1 MAENS
6 AIEWTEHTFN
16 VAWGCDKVSP
26 ACKHCYAESLAKR
39 YGFDV
44 WGKDKPRRVLSDAYW
59 KEPLKWNK
67 AAEKAGKTARVF
79 CSSMADVFEDHPT
92 LATQRARL
100 WPLIKATPWL
110 RWLLL
115 TKRPENVWTMVPE
128 EWLDRWPANVL
139 PGFTAED
146 QEWFDRRF
154 AAASRQRLLSADV
167 SWFVSYEPALGPVDF
182 RGLVGVSWLIVGGES
197 GHGARE
203 MPEAWVRSARDQAV
217 AMGVPFFYKQRIDG
231 GRKISLPML
240 GDRQWSEVPR

>member
-16 VAWGCDKVSP
+16 IAWGCDKVSP

-59 KEPLKWNK
+59 REPLKWNK
-67 AAEKAGKTARVF
+67 AAEKAGKAARVF

-92 LATQRARL
+92 LSGQRARL

-110 RWLLL
+110 KWLLL
-115 TKRPENVWTMVPE
+115 TKRPENVARMMPAGWWPE
-128 EWLDRWPANVL
+128 NVHA
-139 PGFTAED
+139 GFTAENQD
-146 QEWFDRRF
+146 WFD
-154 AAASRQRLLSADV
+154 QRSKYINTIPV
-167 SWFVSYEPALGPVDF
+167 PWFVSYEPALGPVDF
-182 RGLVGVSWLIVGGES
+182 RGLGGVSWLIVGGES

-217 AMGVPFFYKQRIDG
+217 AAGVAFFYKQRIEG
-231 GRKISLPML
+231 GRKISLPLL

>member
-16 VAWGCDKVSP
+16 IAWGCDKVSP

-59 KEPLKWNK
+59 REPLKWNK
-67 AAEKAGKTARVF
+67 AAEKAGKVARVF

-92 LATQRARL
+92 LAGQRARL
-100 WPLIKATPWL
+100 WPLIKSTPWL

-203 MPEAWVRSARDQAV
+203 MPEAWVRSARDQSV
-217 AMGVPFFYKQRIDG
+217 AMGVPFFYKQRIEG

>member
-16 VAWGCDKVSP
+16 IAWGCDKVSP

-44 WGKDKPRRVLSDAYW
+44 WGKDKPRRVLADAYW

-67 AAEKAGKTARVF
+67 AAQAAGKTARVF

-128 EWLDRWPANVL
+128 EWLGAWPANVH
-139 PGFTAED
+139 PGFTAEN
-146 QEWFDRRF
+146 QEWFDKRIGPARSLAF
-154 AAASRQRLLSADV
+154 SSDV
-167 SWFVSYEPALGPVDF
+167 RWFVSYEPALGPIDF
-182 RGLVGVSWLIVGGES
+182 DGLAGINWLIVGGES

-203 MPEAWVRSARDQAV
+203 MPEAWVRSARNQATTR
-217 AMGVPFFYKQRIDG
+217 GVPFFLKQKVEG
-231 GRKISLPML
+231 GRKVSLPML
-240 GDRQWSEVPR
+240 DGRQWSEVPR

>member
-16 VAWGCDKVSP
+16 IAWGCDKVSP

-59 KEPLKWNK
+59 REPLKWNK
-67 AAEKAGKTARVF
+67 AAEKAGKAARVF
-79 CSSMADVFEDHPT
+79 CSSMADVFENHPT
-92 LATQRARL
+92 LVLQRAKL
-100 WPLIKATPWL
+100 WALIKATPWL
-110 RWLLL
+110 KWLLL
-115 TKRPENVWTMVPE
+115 TKRPENVRWMVPPD
-128 EWLDRWPANVL
+128 WLDRWPVNVL

-146 QEWFDRRF
+146 QEWFDRRH
-154 AAASRQRLLSADV
+154 AAAVDGANPALAP
-167 SWFVSYEPALGPVDF
+167 WFVSYEPALGPVDF
-182 RGLVGVSWLIVGGES
+182 RGLGGVSWLIVGGES
-197 GHGARE
+197 GYGARE

-217 AMGVPFFYKQRIDG
+217 AAGVAFFYKQRIEG